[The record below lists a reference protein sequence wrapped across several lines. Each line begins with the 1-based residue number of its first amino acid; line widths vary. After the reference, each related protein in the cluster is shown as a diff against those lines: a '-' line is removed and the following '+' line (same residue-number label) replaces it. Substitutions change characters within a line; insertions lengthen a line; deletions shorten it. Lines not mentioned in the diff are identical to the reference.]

1 MIQHV
6 LGAPGTMQVIDVMK
20 WEIRIVLKTIG
31 RNKLIWSREMSTR
44 NTVAENVQIEHLLK
58 KNHI

>member
-6 LGAPGTMQVIDVMK
+6 LGASRTMQVIDVMK

-44 NTVAENVQIEHLLK
+44 NTVAKNVQIEHLLK
-58 KNHI
+58 KNHV